1 MEGAILAR
9 GVAVPARETVTMP
22 AAPLPPFRNERI
34 RTFGDPEDCSSLERG
49 LADVRRMF
57 GREYPLV
64 IGGRRIHRPGSMPSR
79 NPARPAEIVG
89 DVVAGTPLDVA
100 DALDA
105 ATAAFSGW
113 SRTPVEERA
122 DLLFR
127 AAAAIRHERD
137 FWNALMILE
146 VGKPWIEADADTAE
160 AIDFLEFYGR
170 EALRLAEP
178 RPLVPSPYNEENRL
192 RYLPLGVG
200 AIIPPWNFALAIMAG
215 MTSAALVTGNTVVLK
230 PSPDAALVA
239 AHFVDL
245 LHELGLPPGVLN
257 FVPGD
262 ARTVGETL
270 VADRRTRF
278 IAFTGSKAVGLRI
291 NAVAAMPAPGQRWIK
306 RVIAEMGGKDAIIV
320 AGDADLDA
328 AVDGVVASAFGFSG
342 QKCSACSRA
351 IVDAAVYDRFVGSLA
366 ARTAALRVGDPIAPD
381 VEVGPLINARAQ
393 ERILDYLETGRGEG
407 RLVAGG
413 EAIPGEGYFIEPTVF
428 AEVAPG
434 ARIAQEEIF
443 GPVLAVIRA
452 GGFDEAL
459 AIANGSEFGLTGS
472 VYTRDP
478 ARIARAEEE
487 FFVGNLYV
495 NRKCTGA
502 LVGVHPF
509 GGFNLSG
516 TDSKAG
522 GYDYL
527 PLFMQAKSIAIAR

>member
-1 MEGAILAR
+1 MPR
-9 GVAVPARETVTMP
+9 VAPSIG
-22 AAPLPPFRNERI
+22 PFRNEPV
-34 RTFGDPEDCSSLERG
+34 RTFAGEASRTGMRAALSRVHGTLG
-49 LADVRRMF
+49 LT
-57 GREYPLV
+57 YPLV
-64 IGGRRIHRPGSMPSR
+64 IGGERIGGPGTIPSL
-79 NPARPAEIVG
+79 NPAHPGEIVG
-89 DVVAGTPLDVA
+89 DVVAATPQDVH

-105 ATAAFSGW
+105 ATAAFAVW
-113 SRTPVEERA
+113 SRTPVAERA

-127 AAAAIRHERD
+127 AAAALRERKD
-137 FWNALMILE
+137 RFNALMIFE
-146 VGKPWIEADADTAE
+146 VGKTWVEADADTAE
-160 AIDFLEFYGR
+160 AIDFLEYYGR

-178 RPLVPSPYNEENRL
+178 PPLVPSPYNEDTYL

-230 PSPDAALVA
+230 PSPDAAVVA

-262 ARTVGETL
+262 AITVGETL

-278 IAFTGSKAVGLRI
+278 VSFTGSKAVGLRI
-291 NAVAAMPAPGQRWIK
+291 NEVAATPAPGQRWIK
-306 RVIAEMGGKDAIIV
+306 RVVAEMGGKDAIIV
-320 AGDADLDA
+320 AADADIA
-328 AVDGVVASAFGFSG
+328 AAADGVVASAFGFSG

-351 IVDAAVYDRFVGSLA
+351 IVDAKIYERFLEA
-366 ARTAALRVGDPIAPD
+366 LLERTAALRVGDPEDPAVD
-381 VEVGPLINARAQ
+381 LGPVINAQAF
-393 ERILDYLETGRGEG
+393 ERIFDYIETGRAEG

-413 EAIPGEGYFIEPTVF
+413 GSPPGAGYFVEPTVI
-428 AEVAPG
+428 ADVDPA

-452 GGFDEAL
+452 DGFNDAL
-459 AIANGSEFGLTGS
+459 AIANGTDFGLTGA

-478 ARIARAEEE
+478 DRLAQAEDE
-487 FFVGNLYV
+487 FFVGNLYL

-522 GYDYL
+522 GPDYL
-527 PLFMQAKSIAIAR
+527 LQFLQAKSIALAR